1 VAVGAVAARTL
12 DVRTDHIDAH
22 RLTPSAFG
30 VAPGDMQR
38 PRTAPLVKPGTSNAH
53 AFLNGTEFT
62 GPLVFI
68 TLWVIFVLMTL
79 KAGRVRVAG
88 AILMTLFAL
97 IYTIGNTAELFK
109 SNVGLSSSKWDFVL
123 AATGVGLVISVTTV
137 VLGIGYLA
145 KSRVARVT

>member
-1 VAVGAVAARTL
+1 
-12 DVRTDHIDAH
+12 
-22 RLTPSAFG
+22 
-30 VAPGDMQR
+30 
-38 PRTAPLVKPGTSNAH
+38 
-53 AFLNGTEFT
+53 
-62 GPLVFI
+62 
-68 TLWVIFVLMTL
+68 
-79 KAGRVRVAG
+79 
-88 AILMTLFAL
+88 MTLFAL